1 MFNSDGLRARMEF
14 GKKYS
19 SRQDKA
25 FVYSF
30 MKTTQLLDGHY
41 KMRFVPAHPEKC
53 PQGWHLTSS
62 HAIETLPGEKPIR
75 VLARECYAPEDPVG
89 YIDRLLTV
97 IYDNDLLDN
106 MSEDLKAAISKLEPW
121 RRILIPSIW
130 YMKKVSTANGRDTY
144 GPDDTVMTPVI
155 WEVTANSLLER
166 IGDLFD
172 SDPFLGE
179 ENKGRICRFKKQGN
193 KYFLDPEG
201 VATPFPKEKRHLI
214 AEDYPALSKMGFKDK
229 KDEDAIIALIKSSW
243 WAGRLSKMGVN
254 LDVPEMRSSTPD
266 TPSDD
271 STTTEE
277 DAFVFDDDDIDPEA
291 LADLDEDDESTPF

>member
-14 GKKYS
+14 GKKYAPK
-19 SRQDKA
+19 RNKD

-30 MKTTQLLDGHY
+30 MKVAQLLDGQY
-41 KMRFVPAHPEKC
+41 RMRFIPAHPEKC
-53 PQGWHLTSS
+53 PQGWHLLSS
-62 HAIETLPGEKPIR
+62 HAIEALPGEKPIR

-106 MSEDLKAAISKLEPW
+106 MSEDLKAAISKLDPW
-121 RRILIPSIW
+121 RRILIPSVW
-130 YMKKVSTANGRDTY
+130 YMKKVSNANGRDTY
-144 GPDDTVMTPVI
+144 GPDETVMTPVI
-155 WEVTANSLLER
+155 WEVSANSLLER
-166 IGDLFD
+166 VGDLFD

-179 ENKGRICRFKKQGN
+179 ETKGRICRFKKQGN

-201 VATPFPKEKRHLI
+201 VVSPFPKDKRHLI
-214 AEDYPALSKMGFKDK
+214 AEDYPALSKMGFKDR

-243 WAGRLSKMGVN
+243 WADKLTKKGVN
-254 LDVPEMRSSTPD
+254 LDVPEMRSSTPVTSPD
-266 TPSDD
+266 NFSE
-271 STTTEE
+271 EE
-277 DAFVFDDDDIDPEA
+277 DAFVFNDDDIDPEA